1 MPIKIQGLFVLIL
14 DKKKSIKKGNYKK
27 NDKKIDK

>member
-1 MPIKIQGLFVLIL
+1 MPIKIQGLVEFIL
-14 DKKKSIKKGNYKK
+14 DKKKSMKKGNYKK